1 MAEYPILRERLSA
14 VYRLVRRGSVAA
26 DVGTDHAYLPIALC
40 LDGVSPRVI
49 ASDVKDGP
57 VQRAKEDVARYGL
70 SDAITVVKTDG
81 LLGLDIYSPDD
92 ILIAGMGGEL
102 IVRILQDAPWICK
115 HGIRLVLQ
123 PMTHQETVRRY
134 LLASGFSI
142 VCEEIAEDDGGRIYQ
157 IIAAEYDG
165 IVRETEDTPE
175 GRVDLTLGGVGVCRN
190 ATLYL
195 KHLRR
200 NAEIYRRRIDGKA
213 AAEKQ
218 SGEMND
224 ALRRDREIYDEI
236 VRRIAEAERMAS
248 DEG

>member
-14 VYRLVRRGSVAA
+14 VYRLVRRGSVAV

-49 ASDVKDGP
+49 ASDVRDGP
-57 VQRAKEDVARYGL
+57 VLRAREDVALYGL
-70 SDAITVVKTDG
+70 SDVITVVKTDG
-81 LLGLDIYSPDD
+81 LLGLDVYRPDD

-102 IVRILQDAPWICK
+102 IVRILEDAPWIRQN
-115 HGIRLVLQ
+115 GIRLVLQ
-123 PMTHQETVRRY
+123 PMTHQETVRKY
-134 LLASGFSI
+134 LLSRGFAVVS
-142 VCEEIAEDDGGRIYQ
+142 EEIAEDDGGRIYQ

-165 IVRETEDTPE
+165 VVREIGDTPE
-175 GRVDLTLGGVGVCRN
+175 GRVDLALGGVGVCQN
-190 ATLYL
+190 TALYV

-213 AAEKQ
+213 AAERQ
-218 SGEMND
+218 SEEMTE
-224 ALRRDREIYDEI
+224 ALRRDREMYDEI
-236 VRRIAEAERMAS
+236 LRRIAEAERMKS

>member
-1 MAEYPILRERLSA
+1 M
-14 VYRLVRRGSVAA
+14 
-26 DVGTDHAYLPIALC
+26 PIALC

-49 ASDVKDGP
+49 ASDVRDGP
-57 VQRAKEDVARYGL
+57 VERAREDVARYGL

-81 LLGLDIYSPDD
+81 LLGLDVYAPDD

-102 IVRILQDAPWICK
+102 IVRILTDAPWICK

-123 PMTHQETVRRY
+123 PMTHQEAVRKY
-134 LLASGFSI
+134 LLESGFLI
-142 VCEEIAEDDGGRIYQ
+142 VSEEIAEDDGGRIYQ

-165 IVRETEDTPE
+165 VVRSSEDTPA
-175 GRVDLTLGGVGVCRN
+175 GLVNLALGGVDTCRN
-190 ATLYL
+190 IALYV

-218 SGEMND
+218 SEEMAE

-236 VRRIAEAERMAS
+236 LRRIAEAERMKS